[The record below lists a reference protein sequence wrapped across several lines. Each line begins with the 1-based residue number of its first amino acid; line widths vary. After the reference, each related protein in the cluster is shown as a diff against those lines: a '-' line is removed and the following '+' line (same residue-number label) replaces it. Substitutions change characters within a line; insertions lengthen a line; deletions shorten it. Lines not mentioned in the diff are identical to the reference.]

1 MLSPDSGPAVVW
13 AWYRMRQEGALRA
26 EPNPAHVALAR
37 LEDLV
42 PRFTLI
48 TQNVEGLQRHP
59 RSGR

>member
-1 MLSPDSGPAVVW
+1 
-13 AWYRMRQEGALRA
+13 MRQEGALRA